1 MISAAGDIPRVNRGP
16 LGMIFD
22 DFPVGTAGR
31 MAVGLA
37 G

>member
-16 LGMIFD
+16 LAMTFH
-22 DFPVGTAGR
+22 DFLVGTGGR

-37 G
+37 N